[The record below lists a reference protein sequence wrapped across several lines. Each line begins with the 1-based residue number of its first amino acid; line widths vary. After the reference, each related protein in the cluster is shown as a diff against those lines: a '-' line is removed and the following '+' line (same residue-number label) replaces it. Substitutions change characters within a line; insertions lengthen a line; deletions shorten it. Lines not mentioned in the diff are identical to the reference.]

1 MLLRVTKMCCARLD
15 AVQVSQIGDLT
26 TATFIVEM
34 MGEGGQAGGGL
45 AFFVVMMTPFGL
57 LITPEKQKSPQATSS
72 THAHN
77 AAPLSNRFW
86 RVPGGYRMGLLQT
99 ASCNHARMEILG
111 GILCS

>member
-1 MLLRVTKMCCARLD
+1 MCCARLD

-34 MGEGGQAGGGL
+34 MGEGGQAGSRL
-45 AFFVVMMTPFGL
+45 AFLVVMMTPFGL

-72 THAHN
+72 THANN

-86 RVPGGYRMGLLQT
+86 RIPGGYRMGLLQT
-99 ASCNHARMEILG
+99 ASCNHAPNEIPG
-111 GILCS
+111 GILCP